1 MATSINYFN
10 YILEQLSSIEE
21 VTYRSMMGEYIL
33 YYKGKIVGGVYDNR
47 LLVKDVPSAVKLIK
61 NVKYEM
67 PYIGAKPMILIE
79 ETDNSLF
86 LKDLLEKLESKE
98 KRIKEAYMNEIDT
111 LEEYKEN
118 KLLLAKERADLEEKI
133 KNTSSE
139 QIDNTEKIKNDMQ
152 ERIKNVCD
160 IITSD
165 NFTSQQKNDAMK
177 SIVEKIVYKKDEK
190 TVEIYYYYI

>member
-1 MATSINYFN
+1 MATTINYFN

-79 ETDNSLF
+79 ETDNSMF
-86 LKDLLEKLESKE
+86 LKDLFENMYNELPLPK
-98 KRIKEAYMNEIDT
+98 KRK
-111 LEEYKEN
+111 
-118 KLLLAKERADLEEKI
+118 
-133 KNTSSE
+133 
-139 QIDNTEKIKNDMQ
+139 
-152 ERIKNVCD
+152 
-160 IITSD
+160 
-165 NFTSQQKNDAMK
+165 
-177 SIVEKIVYKKDEK
+177 
-190 TVEIYYYYI
+190 